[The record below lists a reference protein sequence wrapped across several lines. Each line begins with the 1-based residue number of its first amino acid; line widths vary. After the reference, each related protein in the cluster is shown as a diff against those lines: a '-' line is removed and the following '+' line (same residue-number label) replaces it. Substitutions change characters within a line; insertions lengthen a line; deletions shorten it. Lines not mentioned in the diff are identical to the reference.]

1 MRDRDD
7 CWNATVVDVITRVEL
22 RLEQYRIHAAP
33 LDRASRTREGVDEII
48 RRLEERLA
56 GLRSHHGQVEAIG
69 QMLRTPRRH
78 PARHIGQSG
87 SFYWL

>member
-22 RLEQYRIHAAP
+22 RLEQYRIHAAS

-56 GLRSHHGQVEAIG
+56 GLRSHHMAALGEV
-69 QMLRTPRRH
+69 LRTVGGDRRDQGVS
-78 PARHIGQSG
+78 RRGT
-87 SFYWL
+87 